1 MAPRARLAGDASARR
16 YERLTLTGRGI
27 AVLMDAPPESGQ
39 DTGAFV
45 RIADWLRSQGLSA
58 PKILAADTANG
69 LLLLEDFGDAVFG
82 RLAAGSPEVEL
93 GLYRAAGEM
102 LITLQG
108 CAVPDWVPHPTPADL
123 SSLIGPVFDWYAAPL
138 GVEVEQRRKSEI
150 LAELESL
157 LTQTAPSRPVLSLR
171 DCHAENLI
179 WLPDRTGVARVGL
192 LDFQDA
198 FAVHPAYDFVSLIQD
213 ARRDVPAAVSDALL
227 SGFDDDF
234 RMAFAV
240 LGVQRNLRIL
250 GIFGRLS
257 LSAGKPGYVSLIPRV
272 WGHLQTSLGHPAL
285 RKLAVLLQGL
295 PDPFQTSLTLLD
307 PHDPA

>member
-1 MAPRARLAGDASARR
+1 MADRASLIKAFLAESGWDMAPRARLAGDASARR

-123 SSLIGPVFDWYAAPL
+123 SSLIGPVFTGTPP
-138 GVEVEQRRKSEI
+138 R
-150 LAELESL
+150 LASRSNNGGNPKFW
-157 LTQTAPSRPVLSLR
+157 PS
-171 DCHAENLI
+171 
-179 WLPDRTGVARVGL
+179 
-192 LDFQDA
+192 
-198 FAVHPAYDFVSLIQD
+198 
-213 ARRDVPAAVSDALL
+213 
-227 SGFDDDF
+227 
-234 RMAFAV
+234 
-240 LGVQRNLRIL
+240 
-250 GIFGRLS
+250 
-257 LSAGKPGYVSLIPRV
+257 
-272 WGHLQTSLGHPAL
+272 
-285 RKLAVLLQGL
+285 
-295 PDPFQTSLTLLD
+295 
-307 PHDPA
+307 